1 MRRAAG
7 PGVAGGVPPEGAV
20 LAVGYEDGCIL
31 LVRFTDASELLVRR
45 AVQGSG
51 ITALAWDA
59 RGNRMLFGCA
69 DGQAGLLTL
78 PA

>member
-1 MRRAAG
+1 VRPAKVGR
-7 PGVAGGVPPEGAV
+7 VAFHPSTPI

-31 LVRFTDASELLVRR
+31 LIRLADASELLVRP
-45 AVQGSG
+45 AVPDSA
-51 ITALAWDA
+51 ITALGWDRA
-59 RGNRMLFGCA
+59 GKRLAFGCR